1 MVALLIVPFAFLV
14 LLAATVVLGGSVG
27 AAELTA
33 SAVTVGIATGVV
45 GGMAAHMALR
55 AATRLSL

>member
-27 AAELTA
+27 AAEHD
-33 SAVTVGIATGVV
+33 SQCRHCRHRNGRRRGH
-45 GGMAAHMALR
+45 GCAHGAPR
-55 AATRLSL
+55 CD